1 MALCSDNPFL
11 HYIAS
16 VEPVFSLVSYVILIK
31 MKQFVFLLF
40 VFASSNSAKVEN
52 WSNPNLEGSLQPNS
66 IKSSARNGK
75 FLGTYGITV
84 RFFLIFFP
92 FFAKID
98 FFFRSPLP
106 HQLYLP
112 ILIVTPLQQLFQLFV
127 IERKDLLKMH
137 QLMVSQFDEI
147 FTKIYYSIFF
157 FLFRI

>member
-1 MALCSDNPFL
+1 MYYFPNKSSNFSKIKQSLNNVTKRSTSLVLKILALCSDNPFL

-16 VEPVFSLVSYVILIK
+16 VKPVFSLVSYVILIK

-84 RFFLIFFP
+84 RFFLIFFFF

-98 FFFRSPLP
+98 FLFVVHYHINFIC
-106 HQLYLP
+106 LYL
-112 ILIVTPLQQLFQLFV
+112 
-127 IERKDLLKMH
+127 LLH
-137 QLMVSQFDEI
+137 LCSSYFNC
-147 FTKIYYSIFF
+147 
-157 FLFRI
+157 L

>member
-16 VEPVFSLVSYVILIK
+16 VKPVFYLVSYVILIK
-31 MKQFVFLLF
+31 MKQFVVLLF
-40 VFASSNSAKVEN
+40 AFASSNGAKVEN

-84 RFFLIFFP
+84 RIFFSLYL
-92 FFAKID
+92 FFSKLD
-98 FFFRSPLP
+98 LFSFGFHSPLP
-106 HQLYLP
+106 QQLSRP
-112 ILIVTPLQQLFQLFV
+112 ILIVTPLLQLFQLFV

-137 QLMVSQFDEI
+137 QLMVSQFD
-147 FTKIYYSIFF
+147 KLFF
-157 FLFRI
+157 DKKN